1 MDSATS
7 TTDHSITVHLSPDEL
22 VDALREEV
30 EQGLGSTPME
40 LSPKFLYDDRGC
52 ELFDQI
58 TRLEEYYPTRAER
71 TILEQHAG
79 EIVESAGADTLIE
92 LGSGTSDKTRL
103 LIEAMSDADSL
114 DRFVAFDV
122 AEATLRDAV
131 AKLRAEHPTVDVRG
145 VVGDF
150 NVHLGELPRGGT
162 RMVAFLGGTIG
173 NLHPHERAGFLD
185 SLAATFEPGDSLLL
199 GTDLV
204 KDRDRLVAA
213 YDDRQ
218 GVTAEFNRNVLSV
231 INRELGGDFDT
242 AGFEHVARFDEEGSF
257 IEMRLR
263 AVGDHSVR
271 IDDLD
276 MDLRFTDGDEVRTEI
291 STKFEPD
298 RVRDELRSAGL
309 EPVGVWTDPAGDY
322 ALWLAER

>member
-1 MDSATS
+1 MSPPDQ
-7 TTDHSITVHLSPDEL
+7 SITVHLTPAQLLE
-22 VDALREEV
+22 ALREEV
-30 EQGLGSTPME
+30 VRGLGAAPME
-40 LSPKFLYDDRGC
+40 LSPKWLYDERGC

-71 TILEQHAG
+71 WILEHHAD
-79 EIVESAGADTLIE
+79 EIVDSAGADTLIE

-103 LIEAMSDADSL
+103 LIDAMSYANSL
-114 DRFVAFDV
+114 ERFVAFDV
-122 AEATLRDAV
+122 AEQTLRDAV
-131 AKLRAEHPTVDVRG
+131 SKLRAEHPDVDVQG

-150 NVHLGELPRGGT
+150 NLHLDELPRGGT

-173 NLHPHERAGFLD
+173 NLHPHERSGFLD
-185 SLAATFEPGDSLLL
+185 SLASTFEPGDSLLL

-204 KDRDRLVAA
+204 KDRRRLVAA
-213 YDDRQ
+213 YDDRS

-231 INRELGGDFDT
+231 INRELGGNFDT

-263 AVGDHSVR
+263 AVGEHSVR

-276 MDLRFTDGDEVRTEI
+276 MELSFSDGDELRTEI

-298 RVRDELRSAGL
+298 GVRAELRAAGL
-309 EPVGVWTDPAGDY
+309 EPERLWTDEDGDY
-322 ALWLAER
+322 AVWLAIR

>member
-1 MDSATS
+1 MSPPDR
-7 TTDHSITVHLSPDEL
+7 SITVHLTPAQLLE
-22 VDALREEV
+22 ALREEV
-30 EQGLGSTPME
+30 VRGFGAAPME
-40 LSPKFLYDDRGC
+40 LSPKWLYDERGC

-71 TILEQHAG
+71 WILEHHAD
-79 EIVESAGADTLIE
+79 EIVDSAGADTLIE

-103 LIEAMSDADSL
+103 LIDAMSYANSL
-114 DRFVAFDV
+114 ERFVAFDV
-122 AEATLRDAV
+122 AEQTLRDAV
-131 AKLRAEHPTVDVRG
+131 SKLRAEHPDVDVQG

-150 NVHLGELPRGGT
+150 NLHLDKLPRGGT

-173 NLHPHERAGFLD
+173 NLHPHERSGFLD
-185 SLAATFEPGDSLLL
+185 SLASTFEPGDSLLL

-204 KDRDRLVAA
+204 KDRRRLVAA
-213 YDDRQ
+213 YDDRS

-231 INRELGGDFDT
+231 INRELGGNFDT

-263 AVGDHSVR
+263 AVGEHSVR

-276 MDLRFTDGDEVRTEI
+276 MELTFSDGDELRTEI

-298 RVRDELRSAGL
+298 GVRAELRAAGL
-309 EPVGVWTDPAGDY
+309 EPKRLWTDEDGDY
-322 ALWLAER
+322 AVWLAIR

>member
-1 MDSATS
+1 MSPPDR
-7 TTDHSITVHLSPDEL
+7 SITVHLTPAQLLE
-22 VDALREEV
+22 ALREEV
-30 EQGLGSTPME
+30 VRGLGAAPME
-40 LSPKFLYDDRGC
+40 LSPKWLYDERGC

-71 TILEQHAG
+71 WILEHHAD
-79 EIVESAGADTLIE
+79 EIVDSAGADTLIE

-103 LIEAMSDADSL
+103 LIDAMSYANSL
-114 DRFVAFDV
+114 ERFVAFDV
-122 AEATLRDAV
+122 AEQTLRDAV
-131 AKLRAEHPTVDVRG
+131 SKLRAEHPDVDVQG

-150 NVHLGELPRGGT
+150 NLHLDELPRGGT

-173 NLHPHERAGFLD
+173 NLHPHERSGFLD
-185 SLAATFEPGDSLLL
+185 SLASTFEPGDSLLL

-204 KDRDRLVAA
+204 KDRRRLVAA
-213 YDDRQ
+213 YDDRS

-231 INRELGGDFDT
+231 INRELGGNFDT

-263 AVGDHSVR
+263 AVGEHSVR

-276 MDLRFTDGDEVRTEI
+276 MELTFSDGDELRTEI

-298 RVRDELRSAGL
+298 GVRAELRAAGL
-309 EPVGVWTDPAGDY
+309 EPKRLWTDEDGDY
-322 ALWLAER
+322 AVWLAIR